1 MPVYHLSQHYS
12 LLETFLSQIRNTAV
26 QQDRM
31 RFRKNLE
38 RIGEMMAYEISKQ
51 LPVHQQEIQTPLT
64 KMQVR
69 ELKSQPV
76 LATILRAGLP
86 LHQGFLNYFDAAD
99 CGFITAYR
107 HHLEEGFEIKVE
119 YLASPSLEGK
129 DLILIDPMLATGQSI
144 VSCLQ
149 QMKNLGTPRAIYIAS
164 VLATE
169 TGIQTIQQSF
179 PEAHIY
185 CAAIDQ
191 GLNEQQYIVP
201 GLGDAGDL
209 CFGDKIS
216 AN

>member
-1 MPVYHLSQHYS
+1 MPVYNLSQEYS
-12 LLETFLSQIRNTAV
+12 ILETFLSQIRNTSIH
-26 QQDRM
+26 QDRM
-31 RFRKNLE
+31 RFRRNLE
-38 RIGEMMAYEISKQ
+38 RIGEMMAYEISKK
-51 LPVHQQEIQTPLT
+51 LLVHQVEIQTPLA

-69 ELKSQPV
+69 ELLNQPV

-86 LHQGFLNYFDAAD
+86 LHTGFLNYFDAAD

-107 HHLEEGFEIKVE
+107 HHLEVGFEIRVE
-119 YLASPSLEGK
+119 YLASPVIKGK

-144 VSCLQ
+144 VSCLNQ
-149 QMKNLGTPRAIYIAS
+149 LLKLGEPNSIYIAA

-169 TGIQTIQQSF
+169 TGIQTIQKSF
-179 PEAHIY
+179 PNVHIY

-191 GLNEQQYIVP
+191 GLNEHQYIVP